1 MVEPAAAKPRDR
13 ESTERRILEAAIE
26 NFATIGFD
34 ASTTRQIAESAS
46 ANEALIFRYFGGK
59 DGLLKAII
67 DLFSSQTSM
76 ELCEKAPLA
85 ATRASELQQYF
96 SHMRTECPMTQK
108 MIRLAMDRA
117 MVDPKAAEALRER
130 YMLAQIPVLTNRL
143 AGIKPEIPIERAKQ
157 MAQTAAAV
165 SFSTLIIGRVV
176 LHLPDS
182 VIVETIE
189 SAIKSIAQ
197 DGKVKS

>member
-1 MVEPAAAKPRDR
+1 MVESSAAKPRDR
-13 ESTERRILEAAIE
+13 ESTERRILEAAIDI
-26 NFATIGFD
+26 FATNGFD
-34 ASTTRQIAESAS
+34 VSTTRQIAESAS

-85 ATRASELQQYF
+85 ATRARELQQYF

-130 YMLAQIPVLTNRL
+130 YMLAQIPVLTTRL
-143 AGIKPEIPIERAKQ
+143 AGIEPKISIEKARQ

-165 SFSTLIIGRVV
+165 AFSTLIIGRVV
-176 LHLPDS
+176 LQLPDT
-182 VIVETIE
+182 VIAETIE
-189 SAIKSIAQ
+189 SAIRSIAPEN
-197 DGKVKS
+197 

>member
-1 MVEPAAAKPRDR
+1 MVAPSAVKPRDR

-26 NFATIGFD
+26 TFATIGFD

-67 DLFSSQTSM
+67 ELFSSQTSM

-85 ATRASELQQYF
+85 ATRSLELQQYF
-96 SHMRTECPMTQK
+96 IHMRTECPITRK

-117 MVDPKAAEALRER
+117 MVDPKAASALRER

-143 AGIKPEIPIERAKQ
+143 SAIQPKISQEKAKQ

-165 SFSTLIIGRVV
+165 AFSTLIIGRVI
-176 LHLPDS
+176 LLLPES
-182 VIVETIE
+182 VISETIE
-189 SAIKSIAQ
+189 SAINSIS
-197 DGKVKS
+197 GS

>member
-1 MVEPAAAKPRDR
+1 MVESSAGKTRDR

-26 NFATIGFD
+26 TFATNGFD
-34 ASTTRQIAESAS
+34 SSTTRQIAESAS

-59 DGLLKAII
+59 DGLFKAII
-67 DLFSSQTSM
+67 DFFSSQTSM

-85 ATRASELQQYF
+85 ATRALELQQYF

-117 MVDPKAAEALRER
+117 MFDLKAAEALRER
-130 YMLAQIPVLTNRL
+130 YMLAQIPGLTSRL
-143 AGIKPEIPIERAKQ
+143 ARVGPGISIEQAKQ

-165 SFSTLIIGRVV
+165 AFSTLIIGRVV
-176 LHLPDS
+176 LHLPDT
-182 VIVETIE
+182 VIAETLQ

-197 DGKVKS
+197 DS

>member
-1 MVEPAAAKPRDR
+1 MVAPSAAKPRDR

-26 NFATIGFD
+26 TFATIGFD

-67 DLFSSQTSM
+67 DLFTSQTSI

-85 ATRASELQQYF
+85 KTRALELQQYF
-96 SHMRTECPMTQK
+96 AHMRTECPMTQK

-117 MVDPKAAEALRER
+117 MVDPNAASALRER

-143 AGIKPEIPIERAKQ
+143 SAIQPEIPIEKAKQ

-165 SFSTLIIGRVV
+165 AFSTLIIGRVI
-176 LHLPDS
+176 LLLPET
-182 VIVETIE
+182 VISETIE
-189 SAIKSIAQ
+189 SAIKSIA
-197 DGKVKS
+197 DR

>member
-1 MVEPAAAKPRDR
+1 MVASSGIKPRDR

-26 NFATIGFD
+26 TFATCGFD

-67 DLFSSQTSM
+67 EMFSTQTAI

-85 ATRASELQQYF
+85 ATRGLELRQYF
-96 SHMRTECPMTQK
+96 SHMRTECPITQK
-108 MIRLAMDRA
+108 MIRVAMDRA
-117 MVDPKAAEALRER
+117 MVDPTAATALRER
-130 YMLAQIPVLTNRL
+130 YMLAQIPVLTKRL
-143 AGIKPEIPIERAKQ
+143 GAIAPKIGLEEARQ

-165 SFSTLIIGRVV
+165 AFSTLIIGRVV
-176 LHLPDS
+176 LHLPEA
-182 VIVETIE
+182 VISETIE
-189 SAIKSIAQ
+189 SAINSI
-197 DGKVKS
+197 G

>member
-1 MVEPAAAKPRDR
+1 MVASTVVKPRDR

-26 NFATIGFD
+26 TFSTFGFD

-46 ANEALIFRYFGGK
+46 ANEALIFRYFGDK

-67 DLFSSQTSM
+67 EFFSSQTAI

-85 ATRASELQQYF
+85 ATRALELEKYF
-96 SHMRTECPMTQK
+96 AHMRTDCSKTQK

-117 MVDPKAAEALRER
+117 MVDPDAAAALRER
-130 YMLAQIPVLTNRL
+130 YMLAQIPVLSKRL
-143 AGIKPEIPIERAKQ
+143 SAIHPKIPLAKARQ

-165 SFSTLIIGRVV
+165 AFSTLIIGRVI
-176 LHLPDS
+176 LLLPDS
-182 VIVETIE
+182 VISETIE
-189 SAIKSIAQ
+189 SAIKSIAAN
-197 DGKVKS
+197 